1 MICAL
6 VKSDS
11 PIAINWVPNKEANP
25 YKYHLILNEMMVLSN
40 EMMVLAV
47 PLDVKFC
54 GILREANGEAGS
66 LAERTGH

>member
-11 PIAINWVPNKEANP
+11 PIAINWVQNKEANP
-25 YKYHLILNEMMVLSN
+25 HKYHLVLNEMK
-40 EMMVLAV
+40 VLAV

-54 GILREANGEAGS
+54 GIVREGNEEADS
-66 LAERTGH
+66 LAERSGH